1 MNIMSQVCGLSVLFV
16 LLVGFFRQKRIG
28 LHSERVF
35 LFVMIVSSLCV
46 LLDMI
51 SLIAIYYREYMPQM
65 VLEFICKSYVVSLVF
80 VGFAALCYV
89 INDVYDETV
98 FRKRIYQIGIGA
110 VIEAIVI
117 YLLPI
122 YFHIGITEVYT
133 YGPSV
138 IATYIFALS
147 FVLSTV
153 MCIVKHR
160 KKIYK
165 RRMIMAAI
173 WMGIWLGA
181 AVIQFFNN
189 QILIVGFAC
198 SLGMLILYGSLE
210 NPDNN
215 MDKRVGCFHTHA
227 LMDYLKQCY
236 NRKESKS
243 ILLISMAGIQG
254 KNITTEYVNECII
267 ELVHFFDKYPS
278 AKVFKNIEQE
288 LLILFPGVSEMNM
301 AFQNMQDTYYA
312 DFFYSSDLEEKKKGF
327 PKTMFVLVTDSRI
340 VSTPEELFQVFQYV
354 KLENQHVNRT
364 IVCYVNEMILSAL
377 KQNEDTKQDIIDA
390 LEEDRV
396 EIFLQ
401 PIFSTKEQRFLSA
414 EVLARIR
421 NRDGSIM
428 SPGAFIPVAEE
439 CGLIVRIGERIFEK
453 TCSFLKNNKME
464 ELGLEFVEVNLSV
477 VQCEQSDLADRYIHL
492 MEKHAIKPWWINLEI
507 TETGSVQIKNMLLS
521 NMNQLIKYGVSFSLD
536 DFGNGQSNLD
546 YMIDMPV
553 SVMKFD
559 MNMTK
564 AYFENYKAKYVVQ
577 STIKLAHD
585 MEMHVVAEGVETKE
599 QLDEM
604 SRVGV
609 DYIQGYYFSRPL
621 PVNDFIEF
629 VKKYREPAAII
640 DKFNSNV

>member
-1 MNIMSQVCGLSVLFV
+1 MNIMSQICGLSVLFV

-28 LHSERVF
+28 LHSEKVF
-35 LFVMIVSSLCV
+35 LFVMLVTSSCV

-51 SLIAIYYREYMPQM
+51 SLIAIYYREHIPQM
-65 VLEFICKSYVVSLVF
+65 LLKFICKSYIVSLVF

-89 INDVYDETV
+89 INDIYDETV
-98 FRKRIYQIGIGA
+98 FQKKFCRIGVLAI
-110 VIEAIVI
+110 IEAIVV

-122 YFHIGITEVYT
+122 YFHISITEVYT

-138 IATYIFALS
+138 IFTYIFALG
-147 FVLSTV
+147 FVLATV
-153 MCIVKHR
+153 ICIVRHR

-165 RRMIMAAI
+165 RRLIMAAI
-173 WMGIWLGA
+173 WMGIWLMA
-181 AVIQFFNN
+181 AIIQFFNN

-267 ELVHFFDKYPS
+267 ELVHFFESYPS

-288 LLILFPGVSEMNM
+288 LLILFPDVSEMNM

-327 PKTMFVLVTDSRI
+327 PRTMFVLVTDSRI

-354 KLENQHVNRT
+354 KLENQHINRT
-364 IVCYVNEMILSAL
+364 IVCYVNEIILSAL

-464 ELGLEFVEVNLSV
+464 DLGLDFVEVNLSV

-609 DYIQGYYFSRPL
+609 DYIQGYYFSKPL